1 MNATVRAPLAKPGTV
16 EMVSVEWIMKHLTY
30 SSDFRVWERS
40 ENLIRY
46 IVATKADYS
55 LCALIDSVM
64 EDGMNIPIALK
75 LKAIGPFSRLSRFA
89 PPGSRWS
96 GLAIGNGHHRLALAI
111 LLCLDEMPVYW
122 VRSDQKL
129 PCHEYTGGASIHE
142 KYPGASASYGEGVY
156 AWSKLIETV
165 KSDMGGQP

>member
-1 MNATVRAPLAKPGTV
+1 MNAIVRAPLAKPGTI

-30 SSDFRVWERS
+30 SSDFQVWERS

-55 LCALIDSVM
+55 LCALIDCVM

-75 LKAIGPFSRLSRFA
+75 LKPIGPFVRLGRFA
-89 PPGSRWS
+89 RPGWRWS
-96 GLAIGNGHHRLALAI
+96 GLAIGNGHHRLVLAI

-122 VRSDQKL
+122 VRPDQKL
-129 PCHEYTGGASIHE
+129 PCHEHTGGMSVRDRH
-142 KYPGASASYGEGVY
+142 PRASATYGQGVH
-156 AWSKLIETV
+156 AWSRLIETV